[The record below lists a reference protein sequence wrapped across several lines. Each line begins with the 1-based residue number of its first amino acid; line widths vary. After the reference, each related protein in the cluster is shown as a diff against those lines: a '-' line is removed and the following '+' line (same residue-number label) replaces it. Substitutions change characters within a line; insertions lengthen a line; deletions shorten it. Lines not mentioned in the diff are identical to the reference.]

1 MRRKIQRSM
10 ILVITTT
17 LLITYAITTFVVY
30 RQTISLMEDEI
41 RQEADYICAAVGI
54 SGEAYLKEMDAVRK
68 NTRVTMIDGQGR
80 VTYDSKEDEVT
91 LENHKSR
98 PEVKEALSSG
108 SGQDIRKSD
117 TLGLPVIA
125 RYPTL
130 AAYVE
135 LLLDTPQFF
144 TVFWNSCGQ
153 VFPIILGH
161 VLLGAPAAW
170 AFARFDFR
178 GKKGK

>member
-1 MRRKIQRSM
+1 MKPMDIEKQSFA
-10 ILVITTT
+10 IIESELTTD
-17 LLITYAITTFVVY
+17 IPHIYKPIVKRV
-30 RQTISLMEDEI
+30 
-41 RQEADYICAAVGI
+41 I

-117 TLGLPVIA
+117 TLGQEMFYYAQRLPDGNVLRVSKTVDTAFFTAIRILPAMGVIA
-125 RYPTL
+125 VVMLLIAWIL
-130 AAYVE
+130 ARWQVARLIRPINE
-135 LLLDTPQFF
+135 LDLD
-144 TVFWNSCGQ
+144 NRRRAA
-153 VFPIILGH
+153 
-161 VLLGAPAAW
+161 GAS
-170 AFARFDFR
+170 
-178 GKKGK
+178 

>member
-117 TLGLPVIA
+117 TLGQEMFYYAQRLPDGNVLRVSKTVDTAFFTAIRILPAMGVIA
-125 RYPTL
+125 
-130 AAYVE
+130 VVM
-135 LLLDTPQFF
+135 LL
-144 TVFWNSCGQ
+144 
-153 VFPIILGH
+153 I
-161 VLLGAPAAW
+161 A
-170 AFARFDFR
+170 
-178 GKKGK
+178 